1 MIWKVNQA
9 LLTKNK
15 LHLYDWEG
23 DLELV
28 ISIIFQSIEVKAY
41 ITTFYFF
48 QCLWLVSERSRLEE
62 RRMVN
67 MLHDFHDTS
76 IQIQDILLLHNAQ
89 NFLHCF

>member
-1 MIWKVNQA
+1 M
-9 LLTKNK
+9 TKNK
-15 LHLYDWEG
+15 LHLDDWEG

-28 ISIIFQSIEVKAY
+28 ISILFQSIEVKAY
-41 ITTFYFF
+41 ITTFHFFF

-67 MLHDFHDTS
+67 ILHDFYGTS